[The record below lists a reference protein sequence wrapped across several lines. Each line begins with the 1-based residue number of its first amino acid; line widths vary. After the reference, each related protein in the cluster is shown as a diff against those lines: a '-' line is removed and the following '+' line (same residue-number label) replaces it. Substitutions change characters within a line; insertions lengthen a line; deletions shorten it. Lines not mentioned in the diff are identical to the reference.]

1 MADESS
7 APGLLEKVTIL
18 VTTSPIPSHPSPIL
32 LRTLFGSFQ
41 KHLAAAVNCQI
52 VLVCD
57 GFARSDGKD
66 QLCSEEAYSR
76 FLTSI
81 QELCAAGEL
90 GNCRVLVLQSCHGY
104 GLALSAALSE
114 VATEFVL
121 VVQHDWLFV
130 RDVDLTLVVDA
141 MDKDPAIKYIGMQSL
156 TTLDYA
162 RRMQLRYK
170 LQLPSERIV
179 AGLRLVPQLLWYDKP
194 HLCRKRHYVEVV
206 LPEANMTVLENPE
219 RRYGVERMWPK
230 LLNSQNLAEDHLRYG
245 TFFWDVGAEV
255 VYHLSGRKLLA
266 QTNPDAEKLQVEG
279 LRGVPTLVSKRLHIT
294 NPEVRLE
301 FTSHSARS
309 RASQDASKL
318 WLQPALLESQRKM
331 LLEA

>member
-1 MADESS
+1 MAS
-7 APGLLEKVTIL
+7 
-18 VTTSPIPSHPSPIL
+18 
-32 LRTLFGSFQ
+32 TLI
-41 KHLAAAVNCQI
+41 AV
-52 VLVCD
+52 
-57 GFARSDGKD
+57 ASKPKSDGLQQPAKYI
-66 QLCSEEAYSR
+66 LPPGRY
-76 FLTSI
+76 L

-162 RRMQLRYK
+162 RRMQLRWG
-170 LQLPSERIV
+170 LVIW
-179 AGLRLVPQLLWYDKP
+179 LRLVPQLLWYDKP

-279 LRGVPTLVSKRLHIT
+279 LRGVPTLRDFSTVKVAAGRLHEQGT
-294 NPEVRLE
+294 
-301 FTSHSARS
+301 TSDFNHSNNLAMYMTES

-318 WLQPALLESQRKM
+318 WRATRRQASRIHSRRTFYPEDEVPKSRLQAQEKEWRRLLRKRTMPANDELDVAACNQG
-331 LLEA
+331 